1 MVAAAGQALERTL
14 PVVFRVHRS
23 QPRQKRLEAAIR
35 QQLPEL
41 LTQIR
46 LWYLKGAIL
55 NQGLF
60 CAQGPFK
67 KVWRH
72 FRLWRQ
78 RASIS
83 IASKWAEATDAV

>member
-1 MVAAAGQALERTL
+1 MLAAVGKALERTL
-14 PVVFRVHRS
+14 PVVFLIHRS
-23 QPRQKRLEAAIR
+23 QPWQKSLEATIR

-46 LWYLKGAIL
+46 LWYLKGAAL

-60 CAQGPFK
+60 CAQGQFK

-72 FRLWRQ
+72 FRLSRQ

-83 IASKWAEATDAV
+83 IASKWVEATDAV